1 MMTNNNDNMLI
12 TYFFILLGVEVFLVN
27 TGKP

>member
-1 MMTNNNDNMLI
+1 MMINNNDNMLI
-12 TYFFILLGVEVFLVN
+12 TYFFILLGVEVFFVN